1 MDAVEDREPLSPGG
15 KHRQAERGDQRQ
27 AIAGDKGVQLL
38 GQVREVPCTSASR
51 LGLAALISRAAST
64 PSGVSIMHHTTSYSG
79 APSRC
84 AGEPVT

>member
-38 GQVREVPCTSASR
+38 GQVRSAVHECLKAGARCTD
-51 LGLAALISRAAST
+51 LARRQHAERRFD
-64 PSGVSIMHHTTSYSG
+64 H
-79 APSRC
+79 APHDELLRRPQPLR
-84 AGEPVT
+84 G